1 MEGSSGAVAL
11 PPSHLSARVPWHD
24 TDWTGRVCAAPAANQ
39 SCTVL
44 GRVKEEKDP
53 DAEEAVAGKAW
64 TDLPQDQIPP
74 CLYER
79 AGFMRSAPHLI
90 ARKHAYA
97 GGWTRSHA
105 NFAETSFR
113 MPAYSVEA
121 IPFRWVMRDR
131 VEAIARQWDI
141 GYDQA
146 LEDRAD
152 EYIETKKPTDWVQ
165 DRVNQTALLDSFFS
179 SLVPGRSLVF
189 LYAKDV
195 PLLADRRPGARV
207 LIGVGR
213 VTEEPPPAVEWEYSG
228 KSPVESIFWER
239 PISHSIRPSLEDGFL
254 LPYHQLLESK
264 ALGGRDLDEFVALA
278 PQDHFDEFSYV
289 SERVG
294 DDGAIAALGELA
306 RVVDLLP
313 GVVDGPWDTVT
324 KWLGDRLAET
334 WVARGAYPG
343 LGSVLAGARIER
355 GPLIAHRVLET
366 LPSEETNPWPALEAA
381 MVNGGSGP
389 AKGLVGRTAGKIWG
403 RIMDDEDRYA
413 ALRLVA
419 RFALTVEQAER
430 LLDAKKRD
438 ATDAELLE
446 NPYLVYELERGDHE
460 GVALTTVDRGLFPHS
475 VAARA
480 ALDQDPLPEPIDEAG
495 DDRRVRAAA
504 VDVLERGAGEGHTIL
519 DEPTL
524 RRRIS
529 ALELDPVCDPNDEQF
544 EIAAEEFEPT
554 LVQRETAKV
563 EVEGGETGD
572 GAEVGGDR
580 AWQLDRLAA
589 TSNLIAAE
597 VRKRVEEGPLDV
609 QTDWR
614 AAIDAAIDQRMPTAG
629 DPELEIE
636 EAARTEKAGALE
648 ILATRRI
655 AALVGQAGTGK
666 TTMLKA
672 LCSDP
677 VLAGQVLLLA
687 PTGKARVQLGEKV
700 EFKARTLAQFLGKA
714 GRWDWDRGYYL
725 NPAGMS
731 TGGFGTVVVDEAS
744 MLTEEMLAALIE
756 SLKEP
761 TRLILCGDPRQ
772 LPPIGAGRPFADLLA
787 FLGEQ
792 AADGPSGGGI
802 AELEI
807 GRRQQG
813 GGQRSDAAVAATFS
827 TSATPA
833 GADQVFARA
842 VAGEGDDSLTVVSW
856 EDEADLHQKL
866 IEVLCA
872 DPELE
877 LNGRDKASLMRSL
890 GAEVAADGRVRFE
903 YGNGGS
909 GAERWQVLSPT
920 RSRAGGIAGLN
931 AMVRKVWRPGDA
943 AYQLREKWMP
953 NPLGADQVL
962 FGDKTMCLVNRARS
976 AWDPKAR
983 QKLQGDVANGEIGI
997 ATSWPKGGRGL
1008 SVEFS
1013 TQESRSFTFWESE
1026 LNGNGE
1032 GAEEMLEVAYAITVH
1047 KSQGSQFAR
1056 TFVVVPVPCPVL
1068 SPELLYTAL
1077 TRHRGRVTLF
1087 VQGDPLAL
1095 LEFSDP
1101 ARSESARRLTCLFR
1115 PPHPFT
1121 AVGGSLLDGAH
1132 VHRSANGE
1140 LMRSK
1145 SEVIVANTLRH
1156 LGVPY
1161 AYEELLKMEDGS
1173 VREPDFTIRRPGE
1186 LPVYWE
1192 HLGMLDLAGY
1202 RADWEAKLAW
1212 YSAHGIQPLADDG
1225 GPAGSLVWSSEV
1237 AGGRIDSEKIEAMA
1251 VDLFGDAGSPGSQ
1264 TT

>member
-1 MEGSSGAVAL
+1 MGL

-53 DAEEAVAGKAW
+53 DAEEAVAGTAW
-64 TDLPQDQIPP
+64 TDLDQDRIPP

-79 AGFMRSAPHLI
+79 AGFMRPAPQNI
-90 ARKHAYA
+90 VREHAYA
-97 GGWTRSHA
+97 GGWTASHA
-105 NFAETSFR
+105 NFAETPFQ

-121 IPFRWVMRDR
+121 IPFRWVMRDH
-131 VEAIARQWDI
+131 VEAIARRWKI
-141 GYDQA
+141 GYDRA

-152 EYIETKKPTDWVQ
+152 EYIETKKPTTWVQ

-195 PLLADRRPGARV
+195 PLLSDRRPGARV

-213 VTEEPPPAVEWEYSG
+213 VTEEAPPAAEWEYSG

-278 PQDHFDEFSYV
+278 PQDHFEEFSYV

-294 DDGAIAALGELA
+294 DDGAIAALSELA

-313 GVVDGPWDTVT
+313 GVADGPWDAVA

-334 WVARGAYPG
+334 WGARGAYPG
-343 LGSVLAGARIER
+343 LGSVLAGAGIER
-355 GPLIAHRVLET
+355 GPLIAHRVLAT
-366 LPSEETNPWPALEAA
+366 LPSEEGTPWPALEAA
-381 MVNGGSGP
+381 MANGGSGP
-389 AKGLVGRTAGKIWG
+389 AKGLMGRTARKIWE
-403 RIMDDEDRYA
+403 RIVGDHDRYSV
-413 ALRLVA
+413 LRLAA

-430 LLDAKKRD
+430 LLDAKQRG
-438 ATDAELLE
+438 ASDAELLE
-446 NPYLVYELERGDHE
+446 NPYVVYELDRRDRE
-460 GVALTTVDRGLFPHS
+460 GVALTTVDRGLFPRS
-475 VAARA
+475 AAARA
-480 ALDQDPLPEPIDEAG
+480 ALDEDPLPEPIDEAG

-504 VDVLERGAGEGHTIL
+504 VEVLERGAGEGHTIL

-529 ALELDPVCDPNDEQF
+529 ALGLEPVCDPNHEQF
-544 EIAAEEFEPT
+544 EIAVEAFEPT
-554 LVQRETAKV
+554 LARRETANL
-563 EVEGGETGD
+563 ERGAGE
-572 GAEVGGDR
+572 AGGDR
-580 AWQLDRLAA
+580 AWQLGRLAA
-589 TSNLIAAE
+589 TSELIAAE
-597 VRKRVEEGPLDV
+597 VRERVEKGSLDV
-609 QTDWR
+609 QWDWR
-614 AAIDAAIDQRMPTAG
+614 AAIDAAIDQPMPAAG

-636 EAARTEKAGALE
+636 EAARTEKAVALK

-655 AALVGQAGTGK
+655 SALVGQAGTGK

-687 PTGKARVQLGEKV
+687 PTGKARIQLGEKV

-714 GRWDWDRGYYL
+714 ERWDWDRGYYL
-725 NPAGMS
+725 NSAGMS

-744 MLTEEMLAALIE
+744 MLTEEMRAALIE

-792 AADGPSGGGI
+792 DAEGAGGGGV

-813 GGQRSDAAVAATFS
+813 GGQRSDAAVGATFS

-842 VAGEGDDSLTVVSW
+842 VAGQGDDSLTVVSW
-856 EDEADLHQKL
+856 EDEADLHEKL
-866 IEVLCA
+866 IEALCA
-872 DPELE
+872 DPGLG
-877 LNGRDKASLMRSL
+877 LDGRDRNALMHSL
-890 GAEVAADGRVRFE
+890 GADVDGDGGPRFE
-903 YGNGGS
+903 YGNGGA
-909 GAERWQVLSPT
+909 GAERWQILSPI
-920 RSRAGGIAGLN
+920 RSRDGGIAGLN
-931 AMVRKVWRPGDA
+931 ALVRKTWRPGDA
-943 AYQLREKWMP
+943 ALQLREKWMP
-953 NPLGADQVL
+953 NPLGVDQVL
-962 FGDKTMCLVNRARS
+962 FGDKTMCLVNRGRK
-976 AWDPKAR
+976 AWDTGA
-983 QKLQGDVANGEIGI
+983 GAAVNGEVANGEIGI
-997 ATSWPKGGRGL
+997 ATGWPKKGGQGL
-1008 SVEFS
+1008 WVEFS
-1013 TQESRSFTFWESE
+1013 TQPGRRFTFYEKD
-1026 LNGNGE
+1026 LNSQGE
-1032 GAEEMLEVAYAITVH
+1032 GAEEMLEVAYAMTVH
-1047 KSQGSQFAR
+1047 KSQGSQFEQ

-1077 TRHRGRVTLF
+1077 TRHRGKVTLL

-1101 ARSESARRLTCLFR
+1101 ARSETARRLTCLFR
-1115 PPHPFT
+1115 PPEPFV
-1121 AVGGSLLDGAH
+1121 APSGSLLDGSH

-1161 AYEELLKMEDGS
+1161 SYEQLLKMEDGS
-1173 VREPDFTIRRPGE
+1173 IREPDFTIRRPGQQP
-1186 LPVYWE
+1186 LYWE

-1212 YSAHGIQPLADDG
+1212 YSAHGIEPLAAGG
-1225 GPAGSLVWSSEV
+1225 GPAGSLVWSTEA
-1237 AGGRIDSEKIEAMA
+1237 AGGHIDSEKIEAMA
-1251 VDLFGDAGSPGSQ
+1251 ADLFGDAGSGGSQ
-1264 TT
+1264 ST